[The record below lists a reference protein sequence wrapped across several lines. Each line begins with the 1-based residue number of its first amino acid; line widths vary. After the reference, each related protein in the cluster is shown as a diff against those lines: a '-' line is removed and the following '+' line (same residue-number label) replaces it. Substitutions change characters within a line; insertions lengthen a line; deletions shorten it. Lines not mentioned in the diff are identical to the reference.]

1 MSGVVAGVDEAGR
14 GPIIGPMVIGAVAGD
29 ERVREELAKMGV
41 RDSKK
46 LSPKKRSELASKI
59 ASATR
64 VEAFVVPP
72 GVIDS
77 HVKATGG
84 NLNELE
90 ALLMG
95 ELIRTLKPSEA
106 VVDALGSEAKFARK
120 VSDYAGGIPVRATH
134 DADSSCPFVSA
145 ASIVAKVIRDN
156 AVSAVLFAGSGYPS
170 DRKTIEFLSRVGMDP
185 SFVRKSWKLNARAFR

>member
-1 MSGVVAGVDEAGR
+1 MSRVVAGVDEAGR
-14 GPIIGPMVIGAVAGD
+14 GPVIGPMVIAAVAGD
-29 ERVREELAKMGV
+29 EGVREGLLKMGV
-41 RDSKK
+41 KDSKK
-46 LSPKKRSELASKI
+46 LSPKKRVELAVKI
-59 ASATR
+59 ASLTL

-90 ALLMG
+90 ALLMA
-95 ELIRTLKPSEA
+95 ELITTLKPNEA
-106 VVDALGSEAKFARK
+106 VVDALGSETKFARR
-120 VSDYAGGIPVRATH
+120 VSEYAGGIAVRATH

-156 AVSAVLFAGSGYPS
+156 AVSAVLFSGSGYPS
-170 DRKTIEFLSRVGMDP
+170 DRKTIEFLSRVGMNP
-185 SFVRKSWKLNARAFR
+185 SFVRKSWKLNTPAFR